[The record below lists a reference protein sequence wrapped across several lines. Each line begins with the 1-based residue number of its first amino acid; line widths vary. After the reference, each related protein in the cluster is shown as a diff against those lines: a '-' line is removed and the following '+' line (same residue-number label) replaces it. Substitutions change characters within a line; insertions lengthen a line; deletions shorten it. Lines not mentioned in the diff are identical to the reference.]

1 MPHGNKYSTAK
12 YRKLCEKQQTG
23 YITKHM
29 HKRTLSKSYK
39 LRPSEGGEPL
49 DENEWIEWKK
59 IDLKLN
65 IQKTKIL
72 ASDPT
77 TSWQIEGGKVE
88 AETDFIFLSSKIAA
102 GGDFS
107 YGIKRQLAHWKQSYD
122 KPRQHIE
129 KQRHHFVDKDL

>member
-1 MPHGNKYSTAK
+1 MRMN
-12 YRKLCEKQQTG
+12 EQ
-23 YITKHM
+23 
-29 HKRTLSKSYK
+29 
-39 LRPSEGGEPL
+39 SE
-49 DENEWIEWKK
+49 K

-107 YGIKRQLAHWKQSYD
+107 YGIKKDSLL
-122 KPRQHIE
+122 IE
-129 KQRHHFVDKDL
+129 RKAMTNLDNILKSRHVTLLTKIGRVKAIVLPVVMYRCESGAMKKAECQRIDAFKNCGTGEDS